1 MIFTSVEF
9 ALFFLCVML
18 LRSFISNFAVEKY
31 LLLVASYLFYMSWN
45 PRYAL
50 LLMGTSLFDYWVG
63 SRLGVVR
70 GAHARRLLIG
80 LSLASNLGVLAF
92 FKYANF
98 FIDNAHNALTALG
111 FHTSPRVLNI

>member
-1 MIFTSVEF
+1 VPSILRQMIFTSVEF
-9 ALFFLCVML
+9 ILFFTCVMA
-18 LRSFISNFAVEKY
+18 LRAALTNFTVEKY
-31 LLLVASYLFYMSWN
+31 LLLVASYLFYMTWN

-63 SRLGVVR
+63 SRLGVVQHP
-70 GAHARRLLIG
+70 HARRMLIS

-98 FIDNAHNALTALG
+98 FIDNAQRA
-111 FHTSPRVLNI
+111 